1 MRDGRVD
8 EEVAG
13 LLDPTARSA
22 RRSTDTTY
30 GVIKAITAC
39 LVLVSAAA
47 LVLVRLSHLPRSVT
61 LSRVLFC
68 ARRARGPARPPR
80 DGAPRTRRRRGATRE
95 RRHARAHP
103 TALTAPFFPAP
114 SLRVPPSSRTLATSC
129 RLSRETNDLTS
140 NDATDGVRFAAA
152 SPKNPRLSAS
162 LATSRTRAR
171 GARRRGSTTCS
182 SPAARRSSGA

>member
-61 LSRVLFC
+61 LSRVLF
-68 ARRARGPARPPR
+68 ARGGREGPR
-80 DGAPRTRRRRGATRE
+80 DPLATVHLERAAAEAPRASDVT
-95 RRHARAHP
+95 RAH
-103 TALTAPFFPAP
+103 T
-114 SLRVPPSSRTLATSC
+114 
-129 RLSRETNDLTS
+129 
-140 NDATDGVRFAAA
+140 
-152 SPKNPRLSAS
+152 PRL
-162 LATSRTRAR
+162 
-171 GARRRGSTTCS
+171 
-182 SPAARRSSGA
+182 